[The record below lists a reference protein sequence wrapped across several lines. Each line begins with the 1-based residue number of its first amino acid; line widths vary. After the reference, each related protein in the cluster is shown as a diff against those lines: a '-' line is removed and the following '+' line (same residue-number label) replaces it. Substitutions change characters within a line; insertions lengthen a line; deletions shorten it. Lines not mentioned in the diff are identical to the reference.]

1 MTESASPPTVPAA
14 APRRW
19 DWQSKLRWF
28 AAEFLVVVTGVLVA
42 LALNAWWQGRQD
54 LVSEEHYLA
63 FLSRDL
69 QSTLDDLGEAESFEG
84 MQVREGLTAYR
95 ALSAPSPPEDPRS
108 VSQALSRL
116 SARRTLVLDNAT
128 YEDLISTGNL
138 QLVRNREL
146 RDRIVDFYE
155 RTQRAYEILNKNN
168 SFYVD
173 DMYNTNVIFKGLVMP
188 RSSSDGIPALSAV
201 EAMLSE
207 ELRPGYIDEPDRL
220 WTLPQDAP
228 EWSVLK
234 TSLLMRIRTAALA
247 QVHEKNVMKEV
258 RELKEAVDSERSRL

>member
-1 MTESASPPTVPAA
+1 MPAR

-19 DWQSKLRWF
+19 DWGPKLRWF

-54 LVSEEHYLA
+54 VASEEDYLA

-69 QSTLDDLGEAESFEG
+69 QSTLNDLGQTESFEAV
-84 MQVREGLTAYR
+84 QVQVGLTAYR
-95 ALSAPSPPEDPRS
+95 ALSARTSPEDRQL
-108 VSQALSRL
+108 VSQALSKLFTRH
-116 SARRTLVLDNAT
+116 TLVLDNAT

-138 QLVRNREL
+138 KLIRNRKL

-155 RTQRAYEILNKNN
+155 RTERVYEIVNKNN
-168 SFYVD
+168 SFFVD
-173 DMYNTNVIFKGLVMP
+173 DMYNANVIFNGLVMP
-188 RSSSDGIPALSAV
+188 RTSTDGIASLSAV
-201 EAMLSE
+201 DAMLAE

-234 TSLLMRIRTAALA
+234 ANLLMRIRVAALA
-247 QVHEKNVMKEV
+247 QFHEKNLMEEV